1 MIACISKTLLKQKNV
16 VQKDVDIESILNRL
30 EYFNDVKEALEK
42 GYVPV
47 SFITSIRT
55 AYSNLVV
62 KHNDKYYVSL
72 NLAEVLPHKGY
83 DLLMFMSSS
92 AVAKVMDCTKRENQ
106 NIMFNSQF
114 MPIGVYNPDVGI
126 CNPIIYCHI
135 IVKDELAE
143 RLEKALLDGNTL
155 ELIESMDKTNNI
167 SALLNEI
174 IEVKDCEVI
183 DVTFHGGRKQSEI
196 LREAGIVPETEK
208 EPEVPVSLTPEQ
220 LEQYCISMV
229 QSTKDQHKRRVY
241 AHFMKLI
248 KENESMK
255 QELRRYK
262 LKELRETASEETPDD
277 IQE

>member
-1 MIACISKTLLKQKNV
+1 MIACISKTLLKQKNA
-16 VQKDVDIESILNRL
+16 VQKDVDIESILNNL

-55 AYSNLVV
+55 AYSNFVV

-155 ELIESMDKTNNI
+155 EPIKSMDKTHNI

-174 IEVKDCEVI
+174 IEVKE
-183 DVTFHGGRKQSEI
+183 GRE
-196 LREAGIVPETEK
+196 
-208 EPEVPVSLTPEQ
+208 
-220 LEQYCISMV
+220 
-229 QSTKDQHKRRVY
+229 
-241 AHFMKLI
+241 
-248 KENESMK
+248 
-255 QELRRYK
+255 
-262 LKELRETASEETPDD
+262 
-277 IQE
+277 